1 MVETV
6 APVVYGDKRSRYRL
20 ALSLHAVAATLSAA
34 LVGAAAGAIGMLLG
48 APWGTGGYI
57 AIAVAAVLYAF
68 RELSGV
74 PVPVPDRHQQ
84 VPLWWRTFY
93 SPRVAGVLYGFGI
106 GVGYLTY
113 LSFGT
118 YFVVTIAALTTGDVL
133 TGAVLTAPFG
143 LGRGLSVALANLRA
157 GSPEHPSGID
167 SVDALAE
174 TRWPKLANATVL
186 LVVAFTALLIVPG

>member
-20 ALSLHAVAATLSAA
+20 ALLLHVVATTASAAIVGAVA
-34 LVGAAAGAIGMLLG
+34 GGIGLLLG
-48 APWGTGGYI
+48 APWGPGGFV
-57 AIAVAAVLYAF
+57 AVAVAAALYAF

-74 PVPVPDRHQQ
+74 PIPVPDRHKQ

-93 SPRVAGVLYGFGI
+93 SPPVAGMLYGFGI

-118 YFVVTIAALTTGDVL
+118 YFVVTIAAVTTGDVMLGAAL
-133 TGAVLTAPFG
+133 TTPFG
-143 LGRGLSVALANLRA
+143 FGRGLSVALANLRA
-157 GSPEHPSGID
+157 GSTDMPSGIQ
-167 SVDALAE
+167 SVDALAG
-174 TRWPKLANATVL
+174 TRWPKLANAAVL
-186 LVVAFTALLIVPG
+186 ACVMAAALVALY

>member
-20 ALSLHAVAATLSAA
+20 ALLLHILSATASAA
-34 LVGAAAGAIGMLLG
+34 LVGLAAGTVGLLLG
-48 APWGTGGYI
+48 APWGTAGLIGVG
-57 AIAVAAVLYAF
+57 AVAALYAF
-68 RELSGV
+68 REVSGV
-74 PVPVPDRHQQ
+74 PIPVPDRHKQ

-93 SPRVAGVLYGFGI
+93 SPEVAGMLYGLGI

-118 YFVVTIAALTTGDVL
+118 YFAVTVAAVSTGNPL
-133 TGAVLTAPFG
+133 LGAALTAPFG
-143 LGRGLSVALANLRA
+143 FGRGLSVALANRRA
-157 GSPEHPSGID
+157 GSEDAPSGVD
-167 SVDALAE
+167 SVDALSE

-186 LVVAFTALLIVPG
+186 LLVSLSALLVVLP